1 MLGLHRHGVDILSIE
16 SSLRRARIVFS
27 HMDKDAM
34 EPHAKIYRRSR
45 SSPPRTPWWRGSK
58 YQASAAQDEGVP
70 ARLLGM
76 SSMEYSIEK
85 LSESLHEELPTFCTL
100 LEPGWLPRRLLWQRL
115 RTACPSL
122 QARSWR
128 ISEENLRKHWRRSER
143 EMQGRSGACA
153 RLRTEAKPTCSK
165 Q

>member
-34 EPHAKIYRRSR
+34 ETWVNHPFCACWRKCQLHCEGRRQ
-45 SSPPRTPWWRGSK
+45 TGSK

-85 LSESLHEELPTFCTL
+85 LAESLHEELPTFCTL

-128 ISEENLRKHWRRSER
+128 TLD
-143 EMQGRSGACA
+143 
-153 RLRTEAKPTCSK
+153 CSSL
-165 Q
+165 